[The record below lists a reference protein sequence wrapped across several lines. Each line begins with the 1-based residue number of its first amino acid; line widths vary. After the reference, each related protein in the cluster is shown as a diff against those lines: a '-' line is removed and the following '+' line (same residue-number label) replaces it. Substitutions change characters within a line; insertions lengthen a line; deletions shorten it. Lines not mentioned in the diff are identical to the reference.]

1 MLQRIGLA
9 QALIN
14 NPSLVILDEPLGG
27 LDPLGRK
34 EIRDVIV
41 RLKGEGKTVF
51 LSSHILQDIE
61 MICDRVAILVEG
73 RIINQGALQD
83 LISEQVTVTEITLS
97 GIQTEDLEN
106 LGERYSAQGGRIL
119 LKVFEEEKI
128 ADVLRLVEAKKGKIH
143 SLIPRTE
150 TLEDLFVG
158 AVRQK

>member
-1 MLQRIGLA
+1 
-9 QALIN
+9 
-14 NPSLVILDEPLGG
+14 
-27 LDPLGRK
+27 
-34 EIRDVIV
+34 
-41 RLKGEGKTVF
+41 
-51 LSSHILQDIE
+51 
-61 MICDRVAILVEG
+61 VAIIVEG

-83 LISEQVTVTEITLS
+83 LISEQVTVTEITIS
-97 GIQTEDLEN
+97 GVQTEDLEN

-158 AVRQK
+158 AVRQR